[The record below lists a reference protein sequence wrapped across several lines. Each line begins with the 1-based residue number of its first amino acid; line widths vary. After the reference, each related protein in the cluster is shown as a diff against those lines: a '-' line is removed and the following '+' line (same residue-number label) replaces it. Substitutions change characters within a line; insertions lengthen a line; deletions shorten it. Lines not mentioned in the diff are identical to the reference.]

1 MEFILMFLVPGTS
14 ILGWGDLAGLV
25 VFDVGP
31 LRRTGRTGA
40 WGVPAVTSLAS
51 EGFLYLRAE
60 RHVTGS
66 SMGGSG

>member
-1 MEFILMFLVPGTS
+1 MEFVLVFLVPRTS
-14 ILGWGDLAGLV
+14 ILGRGDLAGLV

-40 WGVPAVTSLAS
+40 WGVSTVTSLAS
-51 EGFLYLRAE
+51 EGFLYLCAE

-66 SMGGSG
+66 LIGGSG